1 MKEKILAL
9 LRTSSDYISGQA
21 ICEKLGVSRT
31 AVWKNIN
38 ALKAEGYIIDA
49 VIIKAIVWSE
59 SRISLRKRR

>member
-49 VIIKAIVWSE
+49 VNNKVDRE
-59 SRISLRKRR
+59 CRLRI

>member
-38 ALKAEGYIIDA
+38 ALKAEGYIT
-49 VIIKAIVWSE
+49 VSYTH
-59 SRISLRKRR
+59 LRAHET

>member
-49 VIIKAIVWSE
+49 VKAIVWSE